1 MRENG
6 SKVRWKTHGSLWLF
20 FAVLPL
26 ILQTSSEWH
35 WHLLHLFARFGL
47 VLVRSVVG
55 LLIPPFFH
63 FFSPRLL
70 SSRSLLHP
78 AASCP
83 FLASFLL
90 DWWWFVAVPL
100 GNDFSSIPAA
110 NSD

>member
-1 MRENG
+1 MDHFGFSSQFFLSSFRLLQNG
-6 SKVRWKTHGSLWLF
+6 IGIFSSL
-20 FAVLPL
+20 VLAL
-26 ILQTSSEWH
+26 
-35 WHLLHLFARFGL
+35 GL

-90 DWWWFVAVPL
+90 DWWWLVAVPL